1 MNLTDKA
8 WEALRIN
15 KTDFTEG
22 VHSFNGCTVTITKR
36 EDPYGYVTGT
46 GRPSTMSS
54 RYWGKVTLCNGKEWY
69 FEDERGGEIAR
80 KTGFYLKKE
89 RSKYFAE
96 GDAYVL
102 PYLRK

>member
-22 VHSFNGCTVTITKR
+22 VHSFNGCPATITKR

-46 GRPSTMSS
+46 GRHSTMSS
-54 RYWGKVTLCNGKEWY
+54 RYWGKVVLHNGKEEW
-69 FEDERGGEIAR
+69 FEDKRGGQIAR
-80 KTGFYLKKE
+80 RTGFFLKKE
-89 RSKYFAE
+89 RPKFLTE